1 MFKSSFLKLLLVI
14 ENLTIYYDDLVFY
27 VQHYFSH
34 IEMMEGW
41 WWKVLCKEAPYSH
54 ELIS

>member
-1 MFKSSFLKLLLVI
+1 MGKMFKSNFLKLLLVI

-34 IEMMEGW
+34 IEMMEG
-41 WWKVLCKEAPYSH
+41 
-54 ELIS
+54 